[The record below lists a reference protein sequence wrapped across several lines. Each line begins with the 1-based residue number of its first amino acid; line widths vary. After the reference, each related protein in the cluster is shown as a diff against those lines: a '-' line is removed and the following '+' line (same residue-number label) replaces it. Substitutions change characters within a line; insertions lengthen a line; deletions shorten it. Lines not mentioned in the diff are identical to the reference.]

1 MLLTVGAV
9 AWFRRWR
16 HLTLFLISV
25 AVTGALA
32 EGLLLIA
39 SRPRPFDVTIIGS
52 WEGYS
57 APSLPMGG
65 LAVVIAGIAYMLV
78 LPGRP
83 RMYAK
88 VRRRR
93 SW

>member
-1 MLLTVGAV
+1 M

-52 WEGYS
+52 WEGFRPPRS
-57 APSLPMGG
+57 RW
-65 LAVVIAGIAYMLV
+65 AVSRSIIAGIVYMLV
-78 LPGRP
+78 PPGRP
-83 RMYAK
+83 RMIGKWSA
-88 VRRRR
+88 R